1 MGEPVAAIEFHS
13 TSLRLS
19 GREVLR
25 ELSFS
30 SDVKRLAI
38 IGENGSGKSSLARL
52 IGGLLAPSSGQAR
65 ILGLDPVRELNELR
79 RRVAL
84 VFSNPDVQIVMP
96 TVAED
101 VAFSLR
107 QAKLPRAELQ
117 ARVSAALERFGLSE
131 LASHSTHELSGGQ
144 KQLLALAGAFVREP
158 ELVIADEPTGY
169 LDARNARRIAD
180 HLLGSEASATSPASG
195 ASGAS
200 GAPGGSAI
208 EHRLVLVTHDLS
220 LAARC
225 DQAILIDDGRISNI
239 GAPREVIA
247 QYERQLAC

>member
-144 KQLLALAGAFVREP
+144 KQLLALAGAFVRAP

-180 HLLGSEASATSPASG
+180 HLLGSEASATST
-195 ASGAS
+195 AS

-239 GAPREVIA
+239 GAPSEVIA